1 MSSTNTT
8 NTTKPHVLMW
18 ARESAGLSREE
29 AAQASGISLRYLTA
43 IERGKIAATRPQLS
57 AMSEAYKRSI
67 VCFYFFEP
75 PQCGEPVRDLRTQV
89 TARNMEQ
96 SHDVE
101 VLIQD
106 LLERHALLKHALAH
120 EGCVPKLDW
129 IGSTHTSSGAKAL
142 CDQLE
147 QHLGL
152 DRIVLRDV
160 PTLEDAFLFMK
171 QSMESLGIAV
181 MISGHVS
188 FHHAIMPARLYRS
201 FSVIDPMLPVIS
213 INENLPIADWL
224 FTMIHEMAHLLI
236 GESGVEGLG
245 LDDTQDKR
253 IEMFC
258 DDVAAEFL
266 LPLADLQRLNIATL
280 PQSSQLQRIT
290 EAATAWKVSPQTL
303 AFRLFR
309 AGLLS
314 ETVWRELFEAMQAL
328 WRQDFKVN
336 REYVH
341 EKLHALTEYDIRCL
355 RLGPVLLNATERALF
370 TRAISATEAG
380 KVLGIQARKVAAL
393 LAHAYEARTS

>member
-1 MSSTNTT
+1 MSSINTT
-8 NTTKPHVLMW
+8 NPNVLIW
-18 ARESAGLSREE
+18 VRESAGLSRED

-67 VCFYFFEP
+67 VCFYFFAP
-75 PQCGEPVRDLRTQV
+75 PQCGKAMPDLRTQV

-106 LLERHALLKHALAH
+106 LLERHALLQHALELEAFA
-120 EGCVPKLDW
+120 PKLDL
-129 IGSTHTSSGAKAL
+129 IGSAHTHLGAKVL

-152 DRIVLRDV
+152 DRFVLRDAQ
-160 PTLEDAFLFMK
+160 TLEDAFLVMK
-171 QSMESLGIAV
+171 QSIENLGIAV

-213 INENLPIADWL
+213 INENLPIAEWL
-224 FTMIHEMAHLLI
+224 FTMIHEMAHLLL
-236 GESGVEGLG
+236 GESGVEGLR
-245 LDDTQDKR
+245 LNDPDEKR
-253 IEMFC
+253 IEMLC

-266 LPLADLQRLNIATL
+266 LPFADLQRLNIATL
-280 PQSSQLQRIT
+280 PQGLQVERIT
-290 EAATAWKVSPQTL
+290 EAASAWKVNPQIL

-314 ETVWRELFEAMQAL
+314 EAAWRELFEAMDAL
-328 WRQDFKVN
+328 WRQNFKVN

-341 EKLHALTEYDIRCL
+341 EKLHAITEYDIRCL
-355 RLGPVLLNATERALF
+355 RLGPVLLRLTERALF
-370 TRAISATEAG
+370 KRAISAAEAG

-393 LAHAYEARTS
+393 LAHEYEARTN